1 MIINENTDEEG
12 ANNKKKLEV
21 LSKID
26 ELKVIA
32 NNHYLMGRFDEAIKV
47 AEEIMDVAEGAN
59 LYSVVRE
66 EGEYISNLYKQ
77 AKGKQKYVL
86 IRDNF
91 ESLGE
96 EFQKLTEK
104 GKIEEAHELVQT
116 FKQNY
121 EKKIDLYSFKNVKE
135 FLSRDSKIWKEYITK
150 EQNII
155 RLLEP
160 LEIQFNSYINTNN
173 LTLAGDTLEKA
184 KVLLSRITNVEILKM
199 WETSEI
205 KFSEV
210 RKKYVL
216 DDSIERDLNEVS
228 KLTENY
234 EFDKAKKILDSK
246 IQYLE
251 KEGHTEY
258 NQKIEAKKKY
268 FLDAQ
273 SKYLKLDDDLKALEL
288 LIKDNIIHNHFKQ
301 AIDNIN
307 QIIKISRFIGKTKNV
322 ERFNEYI
329 ETLERKINL
338 VSETEKIANEVKE
351 LNFQGIR
358 ALKNENYDNSLL
370 IFKEIMELIKNKI
383 LQ

>member
-173 LTLAGDTLEKA
+173 LTLAGNTLEKA

-273 SKYLKLDDDLKALEL
+273 SKYLKLEDDLKALEL

-307 QIIKISRFIGKTKNV
+307 QIIKISRFIGKTKNL

-338 VSETEKIANEVKE
+338 VSETEKIANKVKE

>member
-1 MIINENTDEEG
+1 
-12 ANNKKKLEV
+12 
-21 LSKID
+21 
-26 ELKVIA
+26 
-32 NNHYLMGRFDEAIKV
+32 
-47 AEEIMDVAEGAN
+47 
-59 LYSVVRE
+59 
-66 EGEYISNLYKQ
+66 
-77 AKGKQKYVL
+77 
-86 IRDNF
+86 
-91 ESLGE
+91 
-96 EFQKLTEK
+96 
-104 GKIEEAHELVQT
+104 
-116 FKQNY
+116 
-121 EKKIDLYSFKNVKE
+121 
-135 FLSRDSKIWKEYITK
+135 
-150 EQNII
+150 
-155 RLLEP
+155 
-160 LEIQFNSYINTNN
+160 
-173 LTLAGDTLEKA
+173 
-184 KVLLSRITNVEILKM
+184 LKM

-329 ETLERKINL
+329 ETIERKINL